1 MNKLGAIILFALFAA
16 TLAVFPQISPSF
28 SFEASL
34 ELATISSTPRFN
46 VANDVNRL
54 LQSVNSTSDD
64 DTETFEVS
72 SEFDDAT
79 YTSKDGQCTSS
90 AFDTLAYFPLTLDVW
105 SRFELGIENP
115 SGTYTIEENGFAYSS
130 EELVIVNDLPVSYT
144 RIILFSSFTSYTT
157 ITITKFNNVAPPS
170 SSFNLP
176 ANCAQFTCNACQN
189 PSITTSGNPTTSP
202 SSSSTTTSENPTA
215 SPSSPSITTS
225 ENPTASPSSPSI
237 TTSENPTASPSSPSI
252 TTSENPTASPSSP
265 SITTSENPTASPSSP
280 SITTSENPTAS
291 PSSPS
296 ITTSEN
302 PTASPSSPSITTS
315 ENPTASPSS
324 PRDNLLQLPESFSF
338 EATAVQTST
347 YGVTQTFTRYN
358 VAVDSTRMLVINDKV
373 FSDGEFSFVLESED
387 DNITFTNLNG
397 KCETVPFRVDTYNS
411 FSSPTHV
418 WDIFNTAIEEPDGT
432 FTVENNGIT
441 HEIVLEDGLPVSFVF
456 IAEVGLDSLELR
468 ISITNFGNSPPPLSV
483 FSLPEVCSNYT
494 CSACYSSAA
503 ADVVSTLMLILS
515 AILMLF
521 FSTN

>member
-54 LQSVNSTSDD
+54 LQSVSSTSHDGI
-64 DTETFEVS
+64 ETFEVS

-144 RIILFSSFTSYTT
+144 RIIQSSSFTLLTT

-176 ANCAQFTCNACQN
+176 ADCVQFTCNACQN

-202 SSSSTTTSENPTA
+202 SSPSITTSGNPTT

-252 TTSENPTASPSSP
+252 TTSANPTASPSSQ
-265 SITTSENPTASPSSP
+265 SITTSA
-280 SITTSENPTAS
+280 
-291 PSSPS
+291 
-296 ITTSEN
+296 
-302 PTASPSSPSITTS
+302 
-315 ENPTASPSS
+315 NPTASPSS

-373 FSDGEFSFVLESED
+373 FSDGEFSFVLESEV